1 MKACKMLYISIFRR
15 SPLKMVGVYLARITF
30 RCKNYYILLYS
41 LTIKYITVL
50 VMVLSNKRATKM

>member
-1 MKACKMLYISIFRR
+1 MKC
-15 SPLKMVGVYLARITF
+15 LKMQMLCDSTC

-41 LTIKYITVL
+41 LIIKYITVL